1 MHIHLVDKW
10 LCLQT
15 NFYKSHQRP
24 VCQSSQ
30 ELLSATQTGQLFSRD
45 HGKTLHSHFTF
56 VINLFSSVPK
66 PYSASNKGCPIS
78 SVSNTSGTTATVVN
92 YKYVQQNY
100 LMYHFCTLNTFVSC
114 RKHLPFPSFI
124 TIIKRECRLLQPIYI
139 LSLHFLFAQ
148 TLTPAPFQV
157 KETLSRCL
165 WSYQWLNNSK
175 VTSG

>member
-114 RKHLPFPSFI
+114 RNTYLF
-124 TIIKRECRLLQPIYI
+124 L
-139 LSLHFLFAQ
+139 LSLPLLRENAGYSSLFISFLF
-148 TLTPAPFQV
+148 TFYLH
-157 KETLSRCL
+157 KH
-165 WSYQWLNNSK
+165 
-175 VTSG
+175 